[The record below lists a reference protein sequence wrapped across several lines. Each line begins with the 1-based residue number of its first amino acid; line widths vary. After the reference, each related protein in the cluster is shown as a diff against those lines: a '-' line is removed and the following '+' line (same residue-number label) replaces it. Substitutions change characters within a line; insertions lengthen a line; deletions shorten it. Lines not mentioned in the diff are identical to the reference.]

1 MKKKNILMIALSL
14 CLVAVI
20 AVGGTL
26 AYFTD
31 TTDTSDNVF
40 VTGNVN
46 ISLTDK
52 TEEGG
57 KGAPLVDN
65 NGKEV
70 GIQYTNVLPGDTL
83 KKYVSLSVL
92 DSDVKTGRPASS
104 NAHVGILVTIKAYGD
119 APTEKEV
126 LQLVDEAVARQ
137 EKADN
142 VDTWLDKQE
151 VLYWEDGEPVKGYL
165 YAYNPAVAGR
175 SSGVPAGS
183 ELKLFSDIKIPTAWD
198 NAYASSTFDIMVKG
212 FAIQADNLSNTQLAS
227 AIQGMLRDSK
237 GDAIEFEQVE
247 D

>member
-52 TEEGG
+52 TEKGG
-57 KGAPLVDN
+57 KGAPLLDADGN
-65 NGKEV
+65 EV

-83 KKYVSLSVL
+83 AKYVSLSVL
-92 DSDVKTGRPASS
+92 DGDVATGRPASS

-119 APTEKEV
+119 APSEAEV
-126 LQLVDEAVARQ
+126 LQLVDDAVARQ

-151 VLYWEDGEPVKGYL
+151 VVYWEDGVPVKGYL

-175 SSGVPAGS
+175 SAGVPAGD
-183 ELKLFSDIKIPTAWD
+183 ELTLFSDIKIPTAWD
-198 NAYASSTFDIMVKG
+198 NAYASGTFDIMVKG

-227 AIQGMLRDSK
+227 AIQGMLRDSN